1 MNYAK
6 KCIYDNADTS
16 SLPLDLE
23 VIQICWGFLINLFIL
38 GIVDCL
44 NMLTLN
50 MVTYLIKQF
59 KGKCWIKYS
68 NICGWLFITTEYIYC
83 QIWGQ

>member
-1 MNYAK
+1 MFMNYAK
-6 KCIYDNADTS
+6 KCLYDYADTS

-23 VIQICWGFLINLFIL
+23 VIEICWGFLNESFYFR
-38 GIVDCL
+38 IVDCL

-59 KGKCWIKYS
+59 KGKC
-68 NICGWLFITTEYIYC
+68 
-83 QIWGQ
+83 